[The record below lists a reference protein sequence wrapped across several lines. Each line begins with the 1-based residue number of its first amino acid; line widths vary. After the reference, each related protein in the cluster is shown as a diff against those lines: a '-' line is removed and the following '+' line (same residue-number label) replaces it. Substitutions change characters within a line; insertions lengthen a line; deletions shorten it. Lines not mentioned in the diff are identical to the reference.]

1 MKFIKPFAVSLLLV
15 FGGFVS
21 LFAQNREVS
30 GTVLDEQ
37 QLPIIGAAVFLTEGG
52 NAGSVTDLDGK
63 FVLTVPAG
71 DVVLDVTCLGC
82 NHQENYN
89 LGSS

>member
-30 GTVLDEQ
+30 GTVLDAQ
-37 QLPIIGAAVFLTEGG
+37 QQPVIGAAVFSEKLSIGVI
-52 NAGSVTDLDGK
+52 AGSVLIIAA
-63 FVLTVPAG
+63 TVTIALS
-71 DVVLDVTCLGC
+71 DMKKTR
-82 NHQENYN
+82 
-89 LGSS
+89 

>member
-30 GTVLDEQ
+30 GTVLDAQ
-37 QLPIIGAAVFLTEGG
+37 QQPIIGAAVFLIDGG
-52 NAGSVTDLDGK
+52 NAGSVTDIDGN
-63 FVLTVPAG
+63 FVLSVPAG
-71 DVVLDVTCLGC
+71 DITLDVTCLGYISKVIAV
-82 NHQENYN
+82 H
-89 LGSS
+89 